1 MVDRVAVGRVVG
13 VFGIKGWLKVKS
25 ETEPAENIINY
36 SPWYLKTPHG
46 LKILEVD
53 DYAFRPQG
61 LVVHFKGFDDRD
73 QALALGKALV
83 EIEKDQL
90 PELAADDY
98 YWHQLV
104 GLQVFSQYGGQ
115 EAAPVL
121 FGEVKSLMETGANDV
136 LVVAPC
142 EGSLDDKERL
152 VPYVPEQFV
161 LEVSLERKQIL
172 VDWDPDF

>member
-46 LKILEVD
+46 LKVLEVD

-73 QALALGKALV
+73 QSLALGKAVV

-90 PELAADDY
+90 PELESDDY
-98 YWHQLV
+98 YWHQLI
-104 GLQVFSQYGGQ
+104 GLQVLSQFDGQ

-121 FGEVKSLMETGANDV
+121 LGEVKSLMETGANDV

-142 EGSLDDKERL
+142 EGSLDAKERL
-152 VPYVPEQFV
+152 VPYVPGQFV
-161 LEVSLERKQIL
+161 VEVSLERKQIL